1 MKQRK
6 GFTLIELMIVIAIII
21 ILAAIAIPNYLKM
34 TDRARRSRV
43 AGDFTSVATALEAF
57 SVDWGSYPNTPGD
70 TPAALAGS
78 FGKHNVDS
86 GIYHELIGYSGVG
99 TEELINLNTATTLT
113 GEQGGIEYIKAG
125 TLAAMYNP
133 FSPNDETDYWYCSSP
148 SGNHWILAVQYD
160 SDTILY
166 KTDMTTDLQEVDD
179 TVDSASI
186 DNDGKTGYEPES

>member
-1 MKQRK
+1 MKNRK

-21 ILAAIAIPNYLKM
+21 ILAAIAIPNYLRM

-43 AGDFTSVATALEAF
+43 AGDFTAVATALEAF

-70 TPAALAGS
+70 TPAALADS
-78 FGKHNVDS
+78 FGKHNIDTAVY
-86 GIYHELIGYSGVG
+86 GELVG
-99 TEELINLNTATTLT
+99 DDALAAINISTNTTLT
-113 GEQGGIEYIKAG
+113 GESGGIEYIKAG

-166 KTDMTTDLQEVDD
+166 KTDMTTDLQEFDD
-179 TVDSASI
+179 TIANASI
-186 DNDGKTGYEPES
+186 DNDGLTGYEP